1 MLAGFP
7 HRLLTSTGPS
17 KDRFPPA
24 PTYGFGW
31 GKGPVWGN
39 KGHSKYAG

>member
-7 HRLLTSTGPS
+7 HSLLTSTGPS

-31 GKGPVWGN
+31 GKGLVWGK
-39 KGHSKYAG
+39 KGGSRGQG